1 MQKLRRSGSTFSTSG
16 KRWFPF
22 RGNLK
27 VARRNGRLHKLIKA
41 GVIEPMS
48 KADMRTACDA
58 AVMAKRKS

>member
-1 MQKLRRSGSTFSTSG
+1 MDKLRGNGTTFSTSG

-27 VARRNGRLHKLIKA
+27 AARRNGRLHRLIKA

-48 KADMRTACDA
+48 KDDMRKACDQ
-58 AVMAKRKS
+58 AVISTRKP